1 MKVKGWPVFE
11 ARQLCQCI
19 QPMKGVNMPRAGRV
33 LILLAGTI
41 VFLFCFGC
49 KVLERIDKLTTQD
62 LNVSVVRDGDY
73 RGRQNNLPVTAKV
86 LVSVRDG
93 RITDIKLLRHTHGP
107 DHGADAIIPRVLAKQ
122 SLAVDAI
129 SGATYSSKVVLKAI
143 ESALK
148 KGM

>member
-1 MKVKGWPVFE
+1 
-11 ARQLCQCI
+11 
-19 QPMKGVNMPRAGRV
+19 MPRAGRV
-33 LILLAGTI
+33 LILLACTI

-129 SGATYSSKVVLKAI
+129 SGASYSSKVVLKAI